1 MSGEDDP
8 HERANGQIRDA
19 AKWLIGSA
27 AAVGAALIAGSQLSS
42 IGALAVGW
50 PTTVETTRLWV
61 AVVGAVVGLV
71 SIVYILWTA
80 VKLLPE
86 VHVTIREIV
95 ESWDDQA
102 NRLLAPAITHLKL
115 NPRYIQ
121 GFATPKDLEE
131 HRDAALRALSAMSD
145 EDTIKEQQDYVRQ
158 LDLRVAA
165 IERRAASKVLLASF
179 RIALKRLLYGTAVA
193 AFGILAFAW
202 AANPP
207 AVPPP
212 TANLENAHLVDA
224 DLRDADLA
232 GADLDNADLTDA
244 NLAGADLTDASIMDV
259 IWRNTI
265 CPDGTNSD
273 AAENSCAGHL
283 TPLANLVPEARR

>member
-1 MSGEDDP
+1 MSDEDDP
-8 HERANGQIRDA
+8 HERANSQIRDA

-42 IGALAVGW
+42 IGALEVGW

-61 AVVGAVVGLV
+61 AVAGAVVGLV

-95 ESWDDQA
+95 AGWDDPS
-102 NRLLAPAITHLKL
+102 NRSLAPAITHLKQ

-121 GFATPKDLEE
+121 GFDTPKDLED

-145 EDTIKEQQDYVRQ
+145 EDKIKDQQEYIGQ

-179 RIALKRLLYGTAVA
+179 RTALKRLLYGTAVA

-212 TANLENAHLVDA
+212 TVNLENAHLVDA

-232 GADLDNADLTDA
+232 GVVLDNADLTDA
-244 NLAGADLTDASIMDV
+244 NLTGADLTDASIADV
-259 IWRNTI
+259 TWRNTL
-265 CPDGTNSD
+265 CPDGMNSD
-273 AAENSCAGHL
+273 AAEDSCAGHL
-283 TPLANLVPEARR
+283 TPVARR